1 MIFDKQNQFSAG
13 KLAAEFT
20 RTAGTSILG
29 DVIDLW
35 AGAAA
40 NPNVALPQ
48 GVNGPI
54 GGPGAALVGRLSEID
69 VYVQCTEAFVSAGTG
84 TVVFTLVAKADA
96 TLTSGA
102 TILAITQSVTADASG
117 ANLPAGTIIKLTGDI
132 GKIGNLQY
140 LGILVTV
147 GTATMTAGMVAAG
160 IVSDFQTLHG

>member
-35 AGAAA
+35 GGNAAQGS
-40 NPNVALPQ
+40 PLPQ

-54 GGPGAALVGRLSEID
+54 GGPGVALIGRLDEIE
-69 VYVQCTEAFVSAGTG
+69 VYVQCTEAFVSGGTG
-84 TVVFTLVAKADA
+84 TVIFQLVGKAADA
-96 TLTSGA
+96 TLTAGA
-102 TILAITQSVTADASG
+102 TILSATQSVTADAAG
-117 ANLPAGTIIKLTGDI
+117 ANLPAGTILKLTGDI
-132 GKIGNLQY
+132 GKIDGLRY
-140 LGILVTV
+140 LGILVIV

-160 IVSDFQTLHG
+160 IVRDGQSLYG